1 MFLTKN
7 NLTIKLIDLNNES
20 NLNLKIIDD
29 EIILDLK

>member
-29 EIILDLK
+29 EIIIDLK

>member
-20 NLNLKIIDD
+20 NLNLKIID
-29 EIILDLK
+29 LK